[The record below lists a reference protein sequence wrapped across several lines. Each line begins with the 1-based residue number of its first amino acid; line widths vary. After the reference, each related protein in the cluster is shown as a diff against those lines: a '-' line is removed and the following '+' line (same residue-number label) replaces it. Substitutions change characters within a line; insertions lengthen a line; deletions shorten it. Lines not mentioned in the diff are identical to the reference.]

1 MDTPYADR
9 RRYPRVRLLKALQD
23 QTVAVDP
30 PFVLHDVSL
39 GGFCIEAPFE
49 FPLGAVHEFR
59 FVVSGGPVN
68 LTGTVKHC
76 LRMNRAGDGTSY
88 QVGFEFVIRANN
100 RGRRSQR
107 LFRPRFQPL
116 RTLIPP
122 RLPRTC
128 HAIVINHGFARG
140 SMNFVKSLA
149 LIFHSL

>member
-1 MDTPYADR
+1 
-9 RRYPRVRLLKALQD
+9 LKALQD

-88 QVGFEFVIRANN
+88 LVGFEFVITNE
-100 RGRRSQR
+100 Q
-107 LFRPRFQPL
+107 QK
-116 RTLIPP
+116 T
-122 RLPRTC
+122 
-128 HAIVINHGFARG
+128 AIAAVVQTAISASEDAHPAAFA
-140 SMNFVKSLA
+140 
-149 LIFHSL
+149 